1 MNTVMKR
8 GLFSSPSKMSRF
20 GRKAQ
25 KPQGAGGAAALVG
38 VITFLIILYIVFLPA
53 SERDKILDTSTSG
66 SSGSSP
72 TSDSA
77 SSGTGLKKFNT
88 TVLLVNPGRM
98 DFQSNDK
105 IEHLLPAVNLMT
117 KIQATVLE
125 EFDSVYVKSGVFSK
139 EPHKVGFTINDL
151 DNVDNV
157 LLGFKVKDGSGR
169 LIVNLN
175 NVEVFNS
182 DITETTE
189 PIKLKK
195 SDLKNVNN
203 IEFSVSSPGIAFW
216 KVNEYLLDNVAV
228 TAEVKNTA
236 GQKAKSVFIVDN
248 FEEESASKLK
258 LSFVP
263 ECDAKKAGVL
273 TVFINGNQVFSG
285 IPDCGTP
292 FIQEYSSA
300 YLLTGEN
307 NLEFSGEGKY
317 LIDRI
322 SLETKLKK
330 PRDFSYD
337 FQINESIFREIQL
350 SKTKSNL
357 TFTFIDDNE
366 DKEAQLI
373 LNGHKLVVSTSSSS
387 YSRLVDPFLKQGF
400 NYLKI
405 IPKKKMFVPE
415 IRLNIKKD

>member
-1 MNTVMKR
+1 MNTPSER
-8 GLFSSPSKMSRF
+8 GLFSSPSKLRK
-20 GRKAQ
+20 KAQ
-25 KPQGAGGAAALVG
+25 KPQGAAGAAVLVG

-53 SERDKILDTSTSG
+53 SERDKILDTTTTINP
-66 SSGSSP
+66 SSGSS
-72 TSDSA
+72 SGSS

-98 DFQSNDK
+98 DFLSNDR

-117 KIQATVLE
+117 KTQATILE

-139 EPHKVGFTINDL
+139 EPHKVSFLINDL
-151 DNVDNV
+151 DNVDNI

-175 NVEVFNS
+175 NIEVFNS
-182 DITETTE
+182 DVTDTTE

-195 SDLKNVNN
+195 SDIRNVNYL
-203 IEFSVSSPGIAFW
+203 EFSVSSPGIAFW

-228 TAEVKNTA
+228 TGEVKNTA
-236 GQKAKSVFIVDN
+236 GQKARSVFIVED
-248 FEEESASKLK
+248 FEEESASKVK

-263 ECDAKKAGVL
+263 DCDAKKAGTL
-273 TVFINGNQVFSG
+273 TVSINSNQVFSG

-292 FIQEYSSA
+292 FTQEYSSA
-300 YLLTGEN
+300 YLFTGEN
-307 NLEFSGEGKY
+307 SIEFSGEGKY

-322 SLETKLKK
+322 NVETKLKK

-337 FQINESIFREIQL
+337 FQINESIFKEIQL

-373 LNGHKLVVSTSSSS
+373 LNGHKLVLSTSGNS
-387 YSRLVDPFLKQGF
+387 YSRLVDPFLKQDF

-405 IPKKKMFVPE
+405 IPKKQMFVPE
-415 IRLNIKKD
+415 IKLTIKKD